1 MSENAPQ
8 SPSDTNNPRELFD
21 CLGTIGRGS
30 YGSVYRAR
38 EIKSQAIVAIKVVSM
53 DPNVG
58 SGATSGGTAADEA
71 KRELELLES
80 CHSPHVLAIKC
91 SLRYDNRLWIVT
103 ELCEGG
109 SLVDVM
115 HAQNTPLTEV
125 QVAAAL
131 SGAVEGLCYLH
142 ERRMLHRDVKAG
154 NLLLTGD
161 GCIKLGDLGISVQ
174 LGSTMARRM
183 TIIGTP
189 HWLAPEVIASDA
201 GYGTAADIW
210 SLGITALELAEMHPP
225 HWDVGPMMRALFK
238 ISSAPPP
245 TLTSP
250 SEWTA
255 CFAEW
260 ISLCLQKEPSERSG
274 ANALIAH
281 GFIHMAATVD
291 ELADLPAKRKQV
303 LRPLAERGVR
313 ATTLA
318 AEAAQNETWHLDA
331 RRHTPAA
338 APRRAAPAAASYDT
352 DLDPRLNPD
361 LSTAAGSETIDPR
374 LNPDLRGGEPR
385 LKSDL
390 SQLDSLRVSGAVLQK
405 GASSGENT
413 VHIGREAFAASSAGG
428 SGAACAG
435 GALSEGSGGG
445 GTLVLPAPPL
455 VQSGDA
461 AAGAAR
467 LSRAG
472 TQEPE
477 WLRDAVD
484 RLAAAVVHAP
494 RDDSAEPQWLLAAA
508 AELSEAAFAPPVP
521 RTEGKEAKVAGV
533 EIQTQTSPA
542 ESPAESESEY
552 TEIETTCEEEW
563 ETEAE
568 YTNADVDENHKA
580 ALFALPPGMSRTP
593 SDALLARIL
602 AEAAEAELAADE
614 MAEAEAEAEAER
626 AAAAV
631 AAARAQLEDE
641 CLQVE
646 ARPVAAP
653 TSAPPLLSVMS
664 TLRVQA
670 RVSAVSVITLAEAEE
685 VVDETSAAVEAADA
699 ATAAQSVA
707 VATRE
712 AAATAKAVEAQLGMA
727 ANILAQAGTGAAA
740 AAEVV
745 AAAAETEL
753 AAAAEKVTVASVAAV
768 RSVAAASAAVRR
780 RAAVL
785 HQGSDEMDRLSAQR
799 QSAWPQATPDP
810 QAPVRRD
817 SESEPDWLREATML
831 LTGQLAAASQGVSVA
846 RAAAAAAVA
855 AEQTAVAGQADGSRA
870 AAAAAAKLAGAELVA
885 AAQQVAAASAGATSA
900 AGAAATAAEDGL
912 ASAAQKLEWAGV
924 SRLNSAT
931 EAELVCCLEAGL
943 ASATAEPMPARRRR
957 RRVRK
962 PTDLRPNGEAVQ
974 AFYSAAP
981 MRKSTAGVAA
991 ARVGGEL
998 ELKEDEG
1005 EAPSR
1010 AKPRAER
1017 GRVSLVGDAMGESMS
1032 ASEEVR
1038 VPPNRPT
1045 RAPRP
1050 LCPLALKRRSLP
1062 RRPRPSARHVS
1073 LRLIAACRAADRTGR
1088 VD

>member
-1 MSENAPQ
+1 MNENAPQ
-8 SPSDTNNPRELFD
+8 SPSGTNDPRELFD

-38 EIKSQAIVAIKVVSM
+38 ELNSQAIVAIKVVSM

-58 SGATSGGTAADEA
+58 SGVTSTGSAADEA

-80 CHSPHVLAIKC
+80 CNSPHVLAVKC

-115 HAQNTPLTEV
+115 HAQNAPLTEV
-125 QVAAAL
+125 QVSAAL
-131 SGAVEGLCYLH
+131 SGAVRGLCYLH

-245 TLTSP
+245 ILSNP

-260 ISLCLQKEPSERSG
+260 ISLCLQKDPSERSG
-274 ANALIAH
+274 ANALVAH

-318 AEAAQNETWHLDA
+318 AEATQNETWHLDA
-331 RRHTPAA
+331 RRHAPAA
-338 APRRAAPAAASYDT
+338 APRSAAPAAASYDT

-374 LNPDLRGGEPR
+374 LNPDLHGGEPR
-385 LKSDL
+385 LKTDL
-390 SQLDSLRVSGAVLQK
+390 SQLDSLRVSGAVVLEK
-405 GASSGENT
+405 DASSGENT

-428 SGAACAG
+428 SGAGAACAG

-445 GTLVLPAPPL
+445 GTLVLPAPPS
-455 VQSGDA
+455 VQGGDA
-461 AAGAAR
+461 TAAAAH
-467 LSRAG
+467 LCRAG

-508 AELSEAAFAPPVP
+508 AELSEETYAPPVP
-521 RTEGKEAKVAGV
+521 RTEGKEAKAASV
-533 EIQTQTSPA
+533 EIQTQTSPV

-552 TEIETTCEEEW
+552 TEIDTTCEEEW

-568 YTNADVDENHKA
+568 YTNTDVDENHKA

-614 MAEAEAEAEAER
+614 AAEAEAEAEAER
-626 AAAAV
+626 AAAAL

-646 ARPVAAP
+646 ARPVAVP

-670 RVSAVSVITLAEAEE
+670 RVSAVSVITLAEAEGF
-685 VVDETSAAVEAADA
+685 VDETSAAVEAADA

-712 AAATAKAVEAQLGMA
+712 AAATAKAVEAQLDMA
-727 ANILAQAGTGAAA
+727 VSTLAQVGTGAATA
-740 AAEVV
+740 VEVV
-745 AAAAETEL
+745 AAAAEAEL
-753 AAAAEKVTVASVAAV
+753 AAAAEKITVASVAAV
-768 RSVAAASAAVRR
+768 RSVAVASAAVRR
-780 RAAVL
+780 RTALL

-799 QSAWPQATPDP
+799 QSTWPQATPDP
-810 QAPVRRD
+810 SFPVRRD
-817 SESEPDWLREATML
+817 SESEPDWLREATTL

-855 AEQTAVAGQADGSRA
+855 AEQTAVAGQADGSHA
-870 AAAAAAKLAGAELVA
+870 AAAAAAKLAGAELAA
-885 AAQQVAAASAGATSA
+885 AAQQVAAASAGAASA

-943 ASATAEPMPARRRR
+943 ASASTEPIPARRRK

-962 PTDLRPNGEAVQ
+962 PTDLRPNGEVVQ
-974 AFYSAAP
+974 AFYSAATT
-981 MRKSTAGVAA
+981 RKSTAGVAA

-998 ELKEDEG
+998 ELEEDEG

-1010 AKPRAER
+1010 AKPRGER
-1017 GRVSLVGDAMGESMS
+1017 GRVSLVGDAMNESMS
-1032 ASEEVR
+1032 AAEEVH

-1050 LCPLALKRRSLP
+1050 LCPLAANAI
-1062 RRPRPSARHVS
+1062 PSH
-1073 LRLIAACRAADRTGR
+1073 AAHAVRAATSPYA
-1088 VD
+1088 

>member
-210 SLGITALELAEMHPP
+210 SLGITALELAEMHPL

-245 TLTSP
+245 TLTNP

-260 ISLCLQKEPSERSG
+260 VSLCLQKEPSERSG

-281 GFIHMAATVD
+281 GFIRMAATSRH
-291 ELADLPAKRKQV
+291 ELVDLPAKRKQV

-331 RRHTPAA
+331 RRHTPASV
-338 APRRAAPAAASYDT
+338 PRSAAPAVASYDT

-361 LSTAAGSETIDPR
+361 LTVAASAETIDPR
-374 LNPDLRGGEPR
+374 LNPDLRGADPR
-385 LKSDL
+385 LNTDL
-390 SQLDSLRVSGAVLQK
+390 SQLDSLRVSGAVLQRD
-405 GASSGENT
+405 ASSGENT
-413 VHIGREAFAASSAGG
+413 VHIGREAFE
-428 SGAACAG
+428 G

-445 GTLVLPAPPL
+445 GTLVLPAPPPL
-455 VQSGDA
+455 VQSGVA
-461 AAGAAR
+461 AVGAAH
-467 LSRAG
+467 LPRAG

-494 RDDSAEPQWLLAAA
+494 RDDPAEPDWLLAAA
-508 AELSEAAFAPPVP
+508 AELSEASYAPPVP
-521 RTEGKEAKVAGV
+521 RAEGKEAKVVGV

-542 ESPAESESEY
+542 EVCHTDLEPQ
-552 TEIETTCEEEW
+552 T
-563 ETEAE
+563 
-568 YTNADVDENHKA
+568 
-580 ALFALPPGMSRTP
+580 SRP
-593 SDALLARIL
+593 
-602 AEAAEAELAADE
+602 
-614 MAEAEAEAEAER
+614 
-626 AAAAV
+626 
-631 AAARAQLEDE
+631 
-641 CLQVE
+641 
-646 ARPVAAP
+646 
-653 TSAPPLLSVMS
+653 
-664 TLRVQA
+664 
-670 RVSAVSVITLAEAEE
+670 
-685 VVDETSAAVEAADA
+685 
-699 ATAAQSVA
+699 
-707 VATRE
+707 
-712 AAATAKAVEAQLGMA
+712 
-727 ANILAQAGTGAAA
+727 QAG
-740 AAEVV
+740 
-745 AAAAETEL
+745 L
-753 AAAAEKVTVASVAAV
+753 
-768 RSVAAASAAVRR
+768 
-780 RAAVL
+780 
-785 HQGSDEMDRLSAQR
+785 
-799 QSAWPQATPDP
+799 
-810 QAPVRRD
+810 
-817 SESEPDWLREATML
+817 L
-831 LTGQLAAASQGVSVA
+831 LTPL
-846 RAAAAAAVA
+846 
-855 AEQTAVAGQADGSRA
+855 
-870 AAAAAAKLAGAELVA
+870 
-885 AAQQVAAASAGATSA
+885 
-900 AGAAATAAEDGL
+900 GL
-912 ASAAQKLEWAGV
+912 ALD
-924 SRLNSAT
+924 SRLPSPSPST
-931 EAELVCCLEAGL
+931 
-943 ASATAEPMPARRRR
+943 RR
-957 RRVRK
+957 
-962 PTDLRPNGEAVQ
+962 
-974 AFYSAAP
+974 
-981 MRKSTAGVAA
+981 
-991 ARVGGEL
+991 
-998 ELKEDEG
+998 
-1005 EAPSR
+1005 
-1010 AKPRAER
+1010 
-1017 GRVSLVGDAMGESMS
+1017 
-1032 ASEEVR
+1032 
-1038 VPPNRPT
+1038 
-1045 RAPRP
+1045 
-1050 LCPLALKRRSLP
+1050 
-1062 RRPRPSARHVS
+1062 
-1073 LRLIAACRAADRTGR
+1073 
-1088 VD
+1088 